1 MKDEGYKSFW
11 REKREYH
18 TDNCGLFFEIKSV
31 LYAQNSK
38 FQRIEVVENEYF
50 GRILFLD
57 GLVQTTERDE
67 YFYHEMLVHPAFLT
81 HPQPRR
87 VLVIGGGD
95 GGVVKEVLRYPVEKV
110 DFVEIDEEVIRVC
123 QKYFPWLKKVLQD
136 KRVELVLTD
145 GFEFIQQA
153 KESYDIILVDSSE
166 PVGPSV
172 SLHEKKFYQRL
183 RDNLSQPGIVV
194 AQMGSPFFHQ
204 DELFRKFEFLRTIFK
219 KVFFYTGPVPTY
231 PAGEWSYAFLSE
243 TIDPTQILREPP
255 GGLKFYNRQAHQR
268 AFLLPKP
275 LEKLRQ
281 DLA

>member
-1 MKDEGYKSFW
+1 M
-11 REKREYH
+11 
-18 TDNCGLFFEIKSV
+18 
-31 LYAQNSK
+31 
-38 FQRIEVVENEYF
+38 
-50 GRILFLD
+50 LD
-57 GLVQTTERDE
+57 RLQID
-67 YFYHEMLVHPAFLT
+67 
-81 HPQPRR
+81 QPRWKELTSIVEINGFVNEVGFPVLIRPSYVLSGAAMNVVSNKEELEHFLNLAAR
-87 VLVIGGGD
+87 VS
-95 GGVVKEVLRYPVEKV
+95 KQYPVV
-110 DFVEIDEEVIRVC
+110 VS
-123 QKYFPWLKKVLQD
+123 
-136 KRVELVLTD
+136 
-145 GFEFIQQA
+145 EFIQQA
-153 KESYDIILVDSSE
+153 KENYDIILVDSSE

-255 GGLKFYNRQAHQR
+255 GGLKYYSPQAHQR

-281 DLA
+281 DLS